1 MASIPDADL
10 ERLKQDI
17 SVERLVEA
25 RGVALKQRGV
35 DRVGLCPFDE
45 DREPSLVVTPVR
57 NLWHCFGCGAGGGV
71 IGWVM
76 KAEGVSFRHAVEL
89 LREGLPSL
97 AAFAAG
103 PNSSIGY
110 STTHSIPVK
119 RSTVRK
125 LVSPL
130 GLDAHDQ
137 ALLDQV
143 IDYYHAT
150 LKQSPDALAIRK
162 NEGSVR
168 RRPSTAFGSI
178 TPTGHWACA
187 CSARNAAEP
196 KSFRTP
202 SASGPS
208 SNGCSPPWTAPVS
221 PGGGWS
227 SAHLNRGRL
236 RN

>member
-143 IDYYHAT
+143 IDYYHE
-150 LKQSPDALAIRK
+150 IR
-162 NEGSVR
+162 R
-168 RRPSTAFGSI
+168 
-178 TPTGHWACA
+178 
-187 CSARNAAEP
+187 
-196 KSFRTP
+196 
-202 SASGPS
+202 AS
-208 SNGCSPPWTAPVS
+208 CRERV
-221 PGGGWS
+221 
-227 SAHLNRGRL
+227 
-236 RN
+236 